1 MLLLGSGEEPQHYT
15 YHSSVSVTSPAECG
29 AAAGPGRPTG
39 GLKEV
44 QKCEYCDGDNRTT
57 DCSCRPCA
65 GSHMFPDPFPI
76 AM

>member
-15 YHSSVSVTSPAECG
+15 YHSSVLVTSPAECG

-44 QKCEYCDGDNRTT
+44 QKCEYCD
-57 DCSCRPCA
+57 
-65 GSHMFPDPFPI
+65 
-76 AM
+76 